1 MDETER
7 LRVTQAYAS
16 RILLTKTLFYEIMKK
31 NVGLITLISVFIP
44 GGAQIYLTQYLKGIL
59 ILLFSWLV
67 IPWLYGI
74 YDAYTTS
81 SKYNNE
87 LYMLIFPE
95 TVAITTADVQIQE
108 QMCKFRSRCANS
120 GADVQIQE
128 QM

>member
-1 MDETER
+1 MKERER
-7 LRVTQAYAS
+7 LRISQLSSSMDSAHKA
-16 RILLTKTLFYEIMKK
+16 LLYETMKK
-31 NVGLITLISVFIP
+31 NVGLITLISIFLP

-81 SKYNNE
+81 SKYNGE

-95 TVAITTADVQIQE
+95 PVAISPESLQIQE
-108 QMCKFRSRCANS
+108 QR
-120 GADVQIQE
+120 
-128 QM
+128 